1 MKLQYHT
8 ESIHLLPVCSKLNNS
23 GGGGIATRIIAA

>member
-1 MKLQYHT
+1 MNLQYLT

-23 GGGGIATRIIAA
+23 GGGIATRLIAV